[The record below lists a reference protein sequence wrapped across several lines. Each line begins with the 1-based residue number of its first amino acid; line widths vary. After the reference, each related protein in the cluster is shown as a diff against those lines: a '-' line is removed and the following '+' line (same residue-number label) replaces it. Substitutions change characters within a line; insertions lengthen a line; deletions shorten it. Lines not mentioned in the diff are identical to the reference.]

1 MSDDRRII
9 LEQLDASLGLL
20 PERTPYPEFAA
31 DAATPDR
38 LTGNGPVLFAERL
51 MKANT
56 AVVETPQSLG
66 DFLAERKAR
75 IGYCDPDLAPLLQP
89 WLAADVELDLE
100 FDRGR
105 VNEYAFVIT
114 RATSGVI
121 ETGSLILTDRDTSN
135 RLGALAP
142 WIHIACL
149 DPGAL
154 HLTLADAITGLGDDP
169 NVVFVTGHSQTAD
182 VEGILIQGVHGPGEQ
197 VCLLYDLALP
207 EGPGDPDQ

>member
-1 MSDDRRII
+1 MADDRKTI
-9 LEQLDASLGLL
+9 LDQLGASLSQLT
-20 PERTPYPEFAA
+20 ERTPYPQFAA
-31 DAATPDR
+31 DAATPDTLR
-38 LTGNGPVLFAERL
+38 GRGPVLFAERL
-51 MKANT
+51 TKANT
-56 AVVETPQSLG
+56 VVVDTPQALG
-66 DFLAERKAR
+66 DFLARRDAK
-75 IGYCDPDLAPLLQP
+75 IGYCDPELASSLRP
-89 WLAADVELDLE
+89 WLGADVELDLE
-100 FDRGR
+100 FDRER
-105 VNEYAFVIT
+105 VNEYAFGIT

-149 DPGAL
+149 DPAAL